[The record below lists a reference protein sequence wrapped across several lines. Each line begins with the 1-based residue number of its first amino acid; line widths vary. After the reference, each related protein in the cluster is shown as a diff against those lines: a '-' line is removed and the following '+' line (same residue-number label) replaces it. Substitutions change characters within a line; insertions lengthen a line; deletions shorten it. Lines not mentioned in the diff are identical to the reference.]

1 MPTLGIIIATYN
13 EAENLPSLVEELE
26 NLGDKPERPASRS
39 NNAWLTR
46 EEMRIFVVDDSSPDG
61 TSQIAQKLA
70 EQYGNLIVITRPRRL
85 GLGSALRTG
94 IQQALSADCH
104 YIMTM
109 DADLSHDPKDV
120 PRLLEMAS
128 KSRAALAQ
136 ASRYAKG
143 GGIVGWGLRRRLQSR
158 WANLLYRWL
167 LGTPHE
173 VTTNFRVFDR
183 QCGEL
188 ILNEAR
194 GKGFEFQ
201 PECILIAMR
210 HHLPIVEVPV
220 VFTERTQG
228 KSKLGF
234 TQTVNY
240 ILFLLGSLL
249 AFRFGV
255 GRFSKISDRNVS
267 DPH

>member
-13 EAENLPSLVEELE
+13 EAENLPNLIQGLESLA
-26 NLGDKPERPASRS
+26 NIPEQPSCRS
-39 NNAWLTR
+39 SNEWLTR
-46 EEMRIFVVDDSSPDG
+46 HEMRIFVVDDSSPDG
-61 TSQIAQKLA
+61 TTQVAQKLA
-70 EQYGNLIVITRPRRL
+70 EQYGNITVITRPRRL

-94 IQQALSADCH
+94 IQQALSAECN

-109 DADLSHDPKDV
+109 DADLSHDPHDV
-120 PRLLEMAS
+120 PRLLDMAH
-128 KSRAALAQ
+128 KSRAALVQ

-143 GGIVGWGLRRRLQSR
+143 GGIIGWGLKRRLQSR
-158 WANLLYRWL
+158 GANLLYRWL

-183 QCGEL
+183 RCGEL
-188 ILNEAR
+188 VVKEAR

-210 HHLPIVEVPV
+210 HHLPIAEVPI

-234 TQTVNY
+234 AQTVSY
-240 ILFLLGSLL
+240 ILFSLGSMLT
-249 AFRFGV
+249 FRFRL
-255 GRFSKISDRNVS
+255 GRFSRISDDNVS
-267 DPH
+267 NPH